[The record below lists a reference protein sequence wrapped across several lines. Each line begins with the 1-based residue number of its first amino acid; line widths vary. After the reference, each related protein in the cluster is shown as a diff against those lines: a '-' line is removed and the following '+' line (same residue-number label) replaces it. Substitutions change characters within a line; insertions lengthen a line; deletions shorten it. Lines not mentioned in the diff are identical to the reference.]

1 VASRDKRRADIAKFV
16 KSYRDLGAPAGTT
29 GEQTLWVI
37 LARHGSKE
45 GATRALRALWRRY
58 VDINEIRV
66 AKATEIATVIRRNV
80 KNDPYRVAEQLRG
93 WLQRFHKDHHSVD
106 FDITREMTA
115 EQLRKYLANAA
126 GFVQEIALALFL
138 YYCAHEVALEAEA
151 EAAAAEEGKPRKRPE
166 KDVTLA
172 AERLRLLAATAAK
185 GSVVAKTRQALAA
198 RGFARAWAY
207 SRLPDAGAAAKK
219 KERASRKKPASKA
232 TGKKAVSRGGGAARP
247 RTRATRARRTAKK
260 SSRR

>member
-1 VASRDKRRADIAKFV
+1 VASRDKRRADLAKFI
-16 KSYRDLGAPAGTT
+16 KNYRDLGVPAGSA

-58 VDINEIRV
+58 VDINEFRV
-66 AKATEIATVIRRNV
+66 AKATEIATVIQRNV

-93 WLQRFHKDHHSVD
+93 WLQRFHKDQHTVD
-106 FDITREMTA
+106 FGVTRDMTV

-126 GFVQEIALALFL
+126 DYVQEIALALFL
-138 YYCAHEVALEAEA
+138 FYGSHEVALEAEA
-151 EAAAAEEGKPRKRPE
+151 ASGAEEGKPRKRPE
-166 KDVTLA
+166 KEVTLA
-172 AERLRLLAATAAK
+172 AERLRLLTATAAK

-207 SRLPDAGAAAKK
+207 SRLPDGGASAARDGASKK
-219 KERASRKKPASKA
+219 KPVATTAKA
-232 TGKKAVSRGGGAARP
+232 ASRGGGTARP
-247 RTRATRARRTAKK
+247 RTRATRTRGTAKK

>member
-1 VASRDKRRADIAKFV
+1 MASRDKRRADIARFV
-16 KSYRDLGAPAGTT
+16 KNYRDLGVPAGST

-58 VDINEIRV
+58 VDINEFRV
-66 AKATEIATVIRRNV
+66 AKATEIATVIQRNV

-106 FDITREMTA
+106 FGITREMTA
-115 EQLRKYLANAA
+115 EQLRKYLANAT

-151 EAAAAEEGKPRKRPE
+151 AAAAEEEGKPRKRPE

-172 AERLRLLAATAAK
+172 AERLRLLTATAAK
-185 GSVVAKTRQALAA
+185 GSVVAKTRQALAS

-207 SRLPDAGAAAKK
+207 SRLPNAASKKKKDGRPKKKPVAKAAK
-219 KERASRKKPASKA
+219 AA
-232 TGKKAVSRGGGAARP
+232 SRGGGAARP
-247 RTRATRARRTAKK
+247 RTRATRTRRAPKK

>member
-1 VASRDKRRADIAKFV
+1 MASRDKRRADIARFV
-16 KSYRDLGAPAGTT
+16 KNYRDLGAPAGTA

-58 VDINEIRV
+58 VDINEFRV
-66 AKATEIATVIRRNV
+66 AKATEIATVIQRNV

-93 WLQRFHKDHHSVD
+93 WLQRFHKDHHTVD
-106 FDITREMTA
+106 FGITREMTA
-115 EQLRKYLANAA
+115 EQLRKYLANAES
-126 GFVQEIALALFL
+126 FVQEMALALFI

-151 EAAAAEEGKPRKRPE
+151 AAPADDAKPRKRPE
-166 KDVTLA
+166 KEITAV
-172 AERLRLLAATAAK
+172 AERLRMLTATAAK

-198 RGFARAWAY
+198 RGFSRAWAF
-207 SRLPDAGAAAKK
+207 SPLPDPAGAGAKK
-219 KERASRKKPASKA
+219 AATKKKPVRKTAKA
-232 TGKKAVSRGGGAARP
+232 AARGGGTSRP
-247 RTRATRARRTAKK
+247 RTRTTRTRRTVKK

>member
-1 VASRDKRRADIAKFV
+1 MASRDKRRADIAKFI
-16 KSYRDLGAPAGTT
+16 KNYRDLGVPDGSA

-58 VDINEIRV
+58 VDINEFRV
-66 AKATEIATVIRRNV
+66 AKATEIATVIQRNV

-93 WLQRFHKDHHSVD
+93 WLQRFHKDHHTVD
-106 FDITREMTA
+106 FGITREMTA
-115 EQLRKYLANAA
+115 EQLRKYLANAT

-151 EAAAAEEGKPRKRPE
+151 ASAAEEGKPRKRPE
-166 KDVTLA
+166 KDITLT

-185 GSVVAKTRQALAA
+185 GSVVTKTRQALAA

-207 SRLPDAGAAAKK
+207 SRLPNAGAPGQ
-219 KERASRKKPASKA
+219 RDGTSRKKPVSKTA
-232 TGKKAVSRGGGAARP
+232 KAASRGGGAARP

>member
-1 VASRDKRRADIAKFV
+1 MASRDKRRADIARFV
-16 KSYRDLGAPAGTT
+16 KNYRDLEAPAGTA

-58 VDINEIRV
+58 VDINEFRV
-66 AKATEIATVIRRNV
+66 AKATEIATVIQRNV

-93 WLQRFHKDHHSVD
+93 WLQRFHRDHHTVD
-106 FDITREMTA
+106 FGVTREMSA
-115 EQLRKYLANAA
+115 EQLRKYLANARSH
-126 GFVQEIALALFL
+126 VQEIALALFI

-151 EAAAAEEGKPRKRPE
+151 AAATEEAKPRKRPE
-166 KDVTLA
+166 KEITAA
-172 AERLRLLAATAAK
+172 AERLRMLTATAAK

-198 RGFARAWAY
+198 RGFSRAWTF
-207 SRLPDAGAAAKK
+207 SPLPDAAAAETKRATTKK
-219 KERASRKKPASKA
+219 KPVRKTAKA
-232 TGKKAVSRGGGAARP
+232 AARGGGTSRP
-247 RTRATRARRTAKK
+247 RTRATRSRRTVKK